1 MLPPPPA
8 ATTSSSSNTS
18 SIGNGGG
25 DTGIT
30 AGVIRIRAQAPA
42 APNDDQVKHPSLS
55 LSVSSSSNSSS
66 SALEP
71 ISIDD
76 AVDRDL
82 AEPLAGKEAFE
93 SYPDGLV
100 AEGLAPASTLQWIDS
115 VQASVESVIALPGAR
130 LVDQLK
136 SAFKDKRFILLLVGS
151 SIAIF
156 HLFVPPFFLP
166 LYANSVGLST
176 SMSLLVLADSVILAK
191 STPDRRTASKNRVYA
206 AGWFGFGVFADL
218 LLGSLNSFVVCLFLV
233 GISTLVIWR
242 WPRRSRRCWSH
253 QKTEGGV
260 GCIPAGITT
269 FYETRGNLYNHEF
282 PRGFGMIAGNY
293 TRRGQGGTQVERAVG
308 WICIGRENPGNADGA
323 GIPRDCEGDVRA
335 QVQFPVC
342 ADGRGFAG
350 DQSHVSYAR
359 RPTRRG

>member
-1 MLPPPPA
+1 MTEALTPPAAAAATISITNRPFSSIALLCCILTSPTRDTMLRWSTATIVPAAAAATAATAEIVLRGPSGSSSSHHQPPPPA
-8 ATTSSSSNTS
+8 AAA
-18 SIGNGGG
+18 I
-25 DTGIT
+25 
-30 AGVIRIRAQAPA
+30 PA
-42 APNDDQVKHPSLS
+42 ALATVKHPSLS

-82 AEPLAGKEAFE
+82 AEPLAGKEDAATHSFE

-176 SMSLLVLADSVILAK
+176 SMSLLVVAGFNLS
-191 STPDRRTASKNRVYA
+191 SA
-206 AGWFGFGVFADL
+206 AGRFGFGVFADL

-233 GISTLVIWR
+233 GISTLVIWPLATSVAPLVVFR
-242 WPRRSRRCWSH
+242 NR
-253 QKTEGGV
+253 
-260 GCIPAGITT
+260 
-269 FYETRGNLYNHEF
+269 
-282 PRGFGMIAGNY
+282 
-293 TRRGQGGTQVERAVG
+293 ERAVAQRYG
-308 WICIGRENPGNADGA
+308 SSFYPPIQPIGEDGD
-323 GIPRDCEGDVRA
+323 G
-335 QVQFPVC
+335 VQ
-342 ADGRGFAG
+342 
-350 DQSHVSYAR
+350 HVAATASAAR
-359 RPTRRG
+359 RRRRGDPA